1 MSEHYRQINDQS
13 SFESLCEHLADC
25 PVLALDTEF
34 VRTRTLLP
42 QLGLLQVFDGQNT
55 YLIDPL
61 PLSDLTAFAQLLSS
75 PNIVKVLH
83 ACSEDMEVFL
93 SHFDVAPAPVFDT
106 QFAAN
111 LLGMG
116 PSLGYGRL
124 VELECEI
131 TLDKGESRTDWLA
144 RPLTDKQLHYAAND
158 VTYLYRL
165 YTQLEPRV
173 KDLKLLDVLY
183 QEMELLAVKKAAKM
197 PEKSAYLAIGNVWKL
212 NPSQRFVMQKLAAWR
227 LKMAREKDIAINFII
242 KEPHLLA
249 VAMHCPRDKRQL
261 TAMKILLPQEIRR
274 YADQLVGI
282 VNQAMAQYQ
291 QNPEQCQLDRVKR
304 LNDVP
309 QYKKQ
314 LSELKKLVQQ
324 SAQDSNIA
332 AEIIASKKQLN
343 QLLKWWWFEHEETSA
358 QDLLPDLL
366 TGWRRTLMLDSVKQL
381 LGPSIREI

>member
-1 MSEHYRQINDQS
+1 
-13 SFESLCEHLADC
+13 
-25 PVLALDTEF
+25 
-34 VRTRTLLP
+34 
-42 QLGLLQVFDGQNT
+42 
-55 YLIDPL
+55 
-61 PLSDLTAFAQLLSS
+61 
-75 PNIVKVLH
+75 
-83 ACSEDMEVFL
+83 MEVFL

-173 KDLKLLDVLY
+173 KELKLLDVLY
-183 QEMELLAVKKAAKM
+183 QEMELLADKKAAKM

-282 VNQAMAQYQ
+282 VNQAMA
-291 QNPEQCQLDRVKR
+291 NWVNWADGV
-304 LNDVP
+304 NWAHWV
-309 QYKKQ
+309 
-314 LSELKKLVQQ
+314 SGT
-324 SAQDSNIA
+324 IF
-332 AEIIASKKQLN
+332 IIILLYIHGHSKN
-343 QLLKWWWFEHEETSA
+343 N
-358 QDLLPDLL
+358 
-366 TGWRRTLMLDSVKQL
+366 
-381 LGPSIREI
+381 